1 MIRRISFILVD
12 QFVAKKAAHG
22 AVLGFER
29 VLGRERDA
37 SLLIVAG
44 WAPLVC
50 PHLAAGLLHNLVEGA
65 MFVVVGDLL
74 GLFFTGDGPEDAEN
88 DHNNKDEYPV
98 FFADT
103 HKKPP

>member
-1 MIRRISFILVD
+1 MTSRILFILVD

-29 VLGRERDA
+29 VLVGEGDA
-37 SLLIVAG
+37 SLLVVAG
-44 WAPLVC
+44 RASLVRL
-50 PHLAAGLLHNLVEGA
+50 HLAAGPFHNIVEWAVLVIK
-65 MFVVVGDLL
+65 GDLL
-74 GLFFTGDGPEDAEN
+74 GLFFAGDGPEDAEN
-88 DHNNKDEYPV
+88 HHNNNDEYPV